1 MRTTALPA
9 AEATRPRTVVV
20 GALLATGA
28 VFMAF
33 AALVAVYVQQR
44 QSAQA
49 AGQEWFPE
57 GSVELG
63 PAGMMMMTLVLSMV
77 TVQWAVQAARTEDRP
92 HGFIAL
98 GVTLMFGAAVINQFW
113 FVYQDTALRHR
124 RRAGRAAVLR
134 SDGLVHCHAHRRDGH
149 AGRHHHPL
157 ADGTFRPGAG
167 PRSAGCGRLLA
178 HVGVVLLPDL
188 VRRLHNEVVGAEAER
203 MEASS

>member
-28 VFMAF
+28 AFMAF
-33 AALVAVYVQQR
+33 AALVSLYVQQR
-44 QSAQA
+44 QAARA

-57 GSVELG
+57 GTVELG
-63 PAGMMMMTLVLSMV
+63 PAGMMMMTLMLSMV

-113 FVYQDTALRHR
+113 FVYQDTAF
-124 RRAGRAAVLR
+124 AIDGGRAELLFYAVTGSFIAMLIAGMATLAVTTIR
-134 SDGLVHCHAHRRDGH
+134 SLMGPF
-149 AGRHHHPL
+149 GRE
-157 ADGTFRPGAG
+157 
-167 PRSAGCGRLLA
+167 LA
-178 HVGVVLLPDL
+178 HGVQAAAVYWHMLVLCYFLIWY
-188 VRRLHNEVVGAEAER
+188 VIFINK
-203 MEASS
+203 

>member
-44 QSAQA
+44 QAARA

-63 PAGMMMMTLVLSMV
+63 PAGMMMMTLMLSMV

-98 GVTLMFGAAVINQFW
+98 GVTLLFGAAVVNQFW
-113 FVYQDTALRHR
+113 FVYQDTAF
-124 RRAGRAAVLR
+124 AIDGGRAELLFYAVTGSFIAMLVGGMAMVAVTTIR
-134 SDGLVHCHAHRRDGH
+134 SLMGPF
-149 AGRHHHPL
+149 GRE
-157 ADGTFRPGAG
+157 
-167 PRSAGCGRLLA
+167 LA
-178 HVGVVLLPDL
+178 HGVQAAAVYWHMCVLCYFL
-188 VRRLHNEVVGAEAER
+188 VWYVVFITK
-203 MEASS
+203 

>member
-44 QSAQA
+44 QLARA
-49 AGQEWFPE
+49 TGQEWFPE

-63 PAGMMMMTLVLSMV
+63 PAGMMMMTLMLSMV
-77 TVQWAVQAARTEDRP
+77 TVQWAVQAARDEDRP

-113 FVYQDTALRHR
+113 FVYQDTAF
-124 RRAGRAAVLR
+124 AIDGGRAELLFYAVTGSFIAMLIGGMAMLAVTTIR
-134 SDGLVHCHAHRRDGH
+134 SLMGPFGRD
-149 AGRHHHPL
+149 
-157 ADGTFRPGAG
+157 
-167 PRSAGCGRLLA
+167 LA
-178 HVGVVLLPDL
+178 HGVQAAGAYWHMCVLCYFL
-188 VRRLHNEVVGAEAER
+188 VWYVIFIAK
-203 MEASS
+203 